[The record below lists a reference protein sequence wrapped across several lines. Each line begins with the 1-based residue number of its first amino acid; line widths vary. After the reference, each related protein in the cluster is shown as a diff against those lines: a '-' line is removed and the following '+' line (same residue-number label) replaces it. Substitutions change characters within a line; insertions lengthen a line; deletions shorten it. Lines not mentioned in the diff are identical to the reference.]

1 VSCTCSPI
9 KLSQSQF
16 TSRYAQ
22 NHSNT
27 CYKSSQDHLLTKFRN
42 SKMRQ
47 ELRRECPAIVKYE
60 NLVGADNDKDDTAR
74 FHKIGYNTLALGK
87 T

>member
-1 VSCTCSPI
+1 
-9 KLSQSQF
+9 
-16 TSRYAQ
+16 
-22 NHSNT
+22 
-27 CYKSSQDHLLTKFRN
+27 
-42 SKMRQ
+42 MRQ